1 TSASTTESST
11 TEQVTPVLTT
21 GVENTTE
28 STSST
33 VTYTTTTSEA
43 TTTSETSVVTST
55 TTGPPGEWSTSS
67 IQEISGLQINY
78 PTYSIYGELTTFNIS
93 ISSGNNHTTIAVI
106 ENQTTVVCS
115 QDSDLLVFEWTYNFT
130 QTGAINLEIIIVN
143 DVSQVSQMLVLY
155 KYYAING
162 ISTNNI
168 SRTFNTSENIT
179 MNFELDSNA
188 QKPQGLV
195 NFSVTWGD
203 TWRSEGVFEF
213 DNEILLNE
221 ISAPL
226 LLSKLSHSYTIQ
238 GNYTVIITL
247 ISPVHSQNISYVVY
261 VWDKLSVF
269 LHSNSAAKVNEI
281 MWFQFS
287 NPPNSNFRY
296 FVTYGDGTTRENS
309 DSDLY
314 RSYDVSPWTKTYSK
328 SELYVVTM
336 NAWNPMYTTFV
347 NYTINITDYTPVRLR
362 GGNVHF
368 EGSVEVYYSGSWV
381 SLCDTNWNN
390 TIANMVCFM
399 AGFARTSA
407 IAYYGSQ
414 FGVGEMSRMSAVCE
428 GLEWDIIDC
437 VHSLEL
443 SSCHVA
449 GVRCSTEGVFL
460 FKLSYDQD
468 ATISLLSRDHTVI
481 NFDYV
486 SESPSFE
493 AFINNSTML
502 NTQSVLFDTENKTIQ
517 FNLTSQMLSVAGFG
531 THIMQFRL
539 SNENYSKEVEV
550 EVNHEEDITQYE
562 IQYNSF
568 IELGKPAIFNVS
580 VASGS
585 NLQFTWV
592 HGNTVKTCNYTG
604 NNLKFF
610 QFNYTFTD
618 FGIRNVTT
626 SVSNELAIATKSFTV
641 VVFHKINGITINTRK
656 STYQTLEDVDI
667 SLTVAESALQPQ
679 GQVNA
684 SIDFGNGNITNCILS
699 ANDTYLTP
707 ILSFTHQFDIQ
718 GNYSVRLVLRSLGD
732 TVFQTYFVQVWD
744 ELAVNLSSV
753 TQSKVDT
760 DIEFTFG
767 STPRSNFM
775 YYISF
780 GDGTSI
786 QNQESDLYRE
796 YDLQS
801 WNKSYRNPGIYNVSM
816 TAWNP
821 VYTSYFSYLIKVT
834 QDQILNFTLDAD
846 KGEVIEYIYGESKEV
861 LVYFETINN
870 TVIDVEFELL
880 IGEIEINPDLIFIN
894 QTSEKEKHI
903 NLPLSLL
910 LQDVQFGNHSMN
922 MTLYAQNRTEFRT
935 LAVLLYYEEK
945 ITGLQVSF
953 EENVEVGVLTVF
965 NASITSGSNLVVEWM
980 HENVSR
986 TFVYSNNK
994 TRSFSYNY
1002 TFLHTGDINVTVLV
1016 TNLVSSQT
1024 FSLLLHSYYRI
1035 NGIYLKVGETYQTT
1049 ELAEIAVIVND
1060 SASQPQGEVSLIL
1073 DYGDKT
1079 NVSVSL
1085 STDSFNLKSEFNTTH
1100 HYDIQGNYNVTAYMV
1115 SPIGS
1120 ETLMSIVYVWD
1131 KLAVNL
1137 SSEVEKKVYENITF
1151 EFGNNPNSNFLYKV
1165 SYGDGEIRQNN
1176 DSDLYR
1182 SYDFQSWNK
1191 SYEYPA
1197 LYNVTLYAWNPLY
1210 SSFHSYLIYVSQD
1223 QITNFTVDGNSFLP
1237 IKLISKSSIDVR
1249 LNFATLNNTYVPDLL
1264 FKASINNITID
1275 TNSAI
1280 INQVDDNV
1288 IFTMTTFLMDNFT
1301 YGVYEIIF
1309 SLLAQNETEEHILNM
1324 TLIYEQAIE
1333 DILVEYDLYTEV
1345 GHPLEINATM
1355 INGSNMNTEW
1365 FLGPK
1370 DKQHFLHPCNDTQ
1383 SFIFNHTFGETGE
1396 INVTV
1401 IGKNLVSQI
1410 RRSFTIFYY
1419 YAINGFLLL
1428 PNDTVQTIENA
1439 TIVIQVENSANQPQG
1454 VVDIDVHFGDGDS
1467 TNISLDAND
1476 PKLAIGVPLTH
1487 HYVYQGY
1494 YKITAILSS
1503 EINSINLTKVIGIW
1517 DKLDVKLAQVP
1528 PTRVDHDA
1536 EFEFISTPNSN
1547 FLYNVTFD
1555 DGTFITNKESD
1566 LYYHYN
1572 FSSWNKSYSQP
1583 KKYYTVTV
1591 KAWNP
1596 RHTSENSI
1604 LVLIEYPLHEGK
1616 IGISPSTEMIPRP
1629 DGRQNITMNLLEN
1642 LPDPSNVVCTF
1653 DNDEDPPTVNVPI
1666 PQFGFNHPIKRNY
1679 TFKTDGDKNV
1689 TFTCHNS
1696 VSSYQGFSLI
1706 KVRSFTAQDFNYT
1719 FMNPVNMNMSLVPT
1733 SPSDGIHFPFKPKHD
1748 PVDVTFNLT
1757 LFECSRLPPN
1767 IETVWEFGD
1776 GSTEEK
1782 INQTE
1787 FEYIHKF
1794 TKRGN
1799 YTMTFKILDHN
1810 YNTEST
1816 RVFNITLGTMIL
1828 FCDKPS
1834 IDLRK
1839 ENFTLTATKMFG
1851 NVSYTFQVDILENS
1865 PNVSHLQEIVSIY
1878 ESDNGYSTTNVSL
1891 QFFEYGFYLP
1901 KVTGNNGT
1909 ITEVVYLDNPIIA
1922 DYNISGE
1929 IDLVLDPSSWK
1940 VVLPPGEVKFLV
1952 EIVNKSEHPP
1962 FGLPKRPF
1970 THCSLRTGDLVDKAI
1985 YSQVFNIT
1993 SVSPMQ
1999 YNYTYISLGNL
2010 TVSITCSNNISE
2022 VTIVKPIYVGNDCY
2036 SKVGLFDR
2044 KNSMPNESLT
2054 VSTATDV
2061 YIYSRMDVHCIEN
2074 NTKYNWTI
2082 RETDEFGSDKEIV
2095 LYDNPL
2101 GKNTATF
2108 LITKGSFEAGL
2119 YKIELNVTLA
2129 TTYFHE
2135 HTYMTFK
2142 DPPPFAYI
2150 VGGNTK
2156 TITST
2161 TSAYEF
2167 DASLSHNGK
2176 GGTENI
2182 DFSWNCKTLTQ
2193 DPFELFDDGVINL
2206 NPGQGGNNC
2215 QNSVAKTDKYIYEIS
2230 GLTAGRYEAIVTVSI
2245 RNSPGS
2251 TDSYTQVLVVDS
2263 GDLPILSLSCSRNC
2277 LSKVGVAAS
2286 YALRG
2291 QCSNCEGSG
2300 SRKLLSEW
2308 KLWSEEGNEYKEVAN
2323 FTEMTETTGI
2333 TREGITIE
2341 AHQLEMGKKYL
2352 IAMKGSFNDSGPN
2365 YVYKTFRTNFPPYN
2379 GECQVNTTTDTI
2391 NRLSVDC
2398 NGWLDEGLHESR
2410 NVVRDQNNNVV
2421 LLYQYETEMTKN
2433 TSFGIQTITSILYRG
2448 GESTITSVPV
2458 QAGDNFTDYN
2468 VTIRVKIIDE
2478 FGDFSLY
2485 ETIIP
2490 IIPPAKPDSTEVFFE
2505 GVLTSFAQ
2513 AKAGGN
2519 DMSAVGVLG
2528 AAASL
2533 FDNVTNSKTVPTEQE
2548 VLSNTRVA
2556 DEVTVNPTPDPV
2568 EQLYIQ
2574 KLREIINILKSGIS
2588 LDCSDNPKRFSI
2600 NDIQHIFGTLDSL
2613 TRLKQYIP
2621 LDVLED
2627 LTGFIYNMTYCF
2639 ESVISNVTTE
2649 LDEGVSFLPLE
2660 YYDIVRDTIDVAIRV
2675 LNTVMDKMLPAKLMN
2690 LDVELNLDDIEEE
2703 MELKSEFE
2711 NKMNAHLGISNVTNY
2726 KEKSNQIFLLRQ
2738 HEREIQLNQTNITA
2752 RVLANQQN
2760 VIETI
2765 QGLKLKTLALGEKS
2779 LVSTSVLDIV
2789 TQKIAPDDMD
2799 ETYMK
2804 KFETNKTELTIKVIV
2819 YKRNPYNFVENAS
2832 SLTTGVSS
2840 IDLGPGSTVDSVIK
2854 NPPVPAPVEYEPK
2867 IQTTFPEAMIYYK
2880 FEVEND
2886 GDAGVVFFKPDNF
2899 DITKNPNDT
2908 LYSFYFSSVYFPTS
2922 QDLEIVV
2929 SATNWS
2935 VEDDGFKIF
2944 LDGGV
2949 CNKGICYMG
2958 IKLGEVDI
2966 TDDTSD
2972 SSTSRRRRRD
2982 TSQSV
2987 TTPGY
2992 NESAP
2997 FTPTSSNFSMA
3008 ITTTG
3013 CRSYDKAT
3021 DSWTSNNCQVL
3032 RISTKENTV
3041 CRCTGTTFSST
3052 FVVPLSTI
3060 DFTNVWGK
3068 FDPSN
3073 AAVYGTLIA
3082 FLVVYALAAIYLR
3095 RQDKK
3100 DEEKWA
3106 THFLK
3111 DTDGADTNFYLLSV
3125 YTGMRKGAGTLS
3137 NVNFVIS
3144 GDEAD
3149 TGIRSL
3155 SDGVRKGFETASVNK
3170 YVMGNSES
3178 LGNLTH
3184 IRIWHDNSGPK
3195 GRRSWYLNRIVV
3207 DDLRTQERYIFL
3219 CDKWLAIDE
3228 EDGMIDR
3235 ILPVSSKDDITSF
3248 NTLFSEHTQ
3257 SNITEQHLWLSM
3269 FIRPKR
3275 SVFTRVQ
3282 RLSCLLSLLFLTMIT
3297 NAMFFR
3303 SSDED
3308 KVEGVLEVGV
3318 IRISVTTIIVSV
3330 IGISITT
3337 PPIMFITFAFRKS
3350 RPAPRKRK
3358 KAKKDQPIST
3368 ISYKKNTEN
3377 SSVIEKEAPE
3387 DMEDEMQKNTVNKDE
3402 NLSNNRENVDL
3413 EDLLDNSSLPLPHW
3427 VRRIAWFVV
3436 FLSVLTS
3443 AFFLLLYS
3451 MEWGIAKSEEW
3462 LSSFLLSFLESL
3474 LCVDPLKVLLISAVF
3489 ALIFRKM
3496 ADESVPPKVE
3506 FEKLQSVSKTQFK
3519 TKSREG
3525 FNALVNNIVTSQ
3537 KPLSEEQVAIMRK
3550 KRQEERTARNAM
3562 ITLLVYAVYVSAI
3575 YSISYMERDQRA
3587 YSFKESL
3594 DNFMYSSF
3602 SKISETDSFFSWL
3615 KGSLLPTYFPQ
3626 RNYANQTIFFARDL
3640 QYFGDNVSIR
3650 IGPPRLR
3657 QVRMGQDD
3665 CEYSRLTWPYPCYS
3679 RYSMTDED
3687 DHSYCLGWRP
3697 YEQSCLDPN
3706 DKTMEAWKFTSA
3718 FDIWGIPKAGEYN
3731 TYSGGGYVISLKE
3744 TITEATNIVNDL
3756 LNKTWIDRRTRAV
3769 FLEFVLYNP
3778 NVNLFAYV
3786 MFLTEFT
3793 ELGRAF
3799 TWYESEA
3806 FRPVASASAV
3816 GSYVIACYSIFIA
3829 YVIYS
3834 FVKFIRGIRNLG
3846 CPAYLKHPWHYVD
3859 MIMAFLGFAA
3869 IGVYIVR
3876 IQAATKAMDLYY
3888 DQLVTGSKFINFAN
3902 IVLWDNTFSIIF
3914 AILVFVSIIQ
3924 FLRILGYSK
3933 KVTEIISVI
3942 TNVGK
3947 DLYGFLIMFSI
3958 MFFTFVGTGY
3968 LLFGSTVKEYKS
3980 FFSVIGSLTNTFIGV
3995 NSLDALIESNP
4006 AIART
4011 FYFMYILLV
4020 IMTLFTIFA
4029 AILNKSISEVKDDS
4043 ESSPDVVGVMD
4054 IVLKSAKSALSF
4066 VPTVGK
4072 TDSKEDHSESWSD
4085 LQDELRKGNV
4095 SALNVMRL
4103 VRETFSDVEG
4113 VQTKPVET
4121 VKPMTGIQEFLLNVD
4136 KENSERGSASPKRD
4150 IWKDDV
4156 DDDERRVRFQFL

>member
-1 TSASTTESST
+1 MTMSTLRLLPVDGIQGVTSASTTESST
-11 TEQVTPVLTT
+11 TEQITSEPTAV
-21 GVENTTE
+21 VENATE

-33 VTYTTTTSEA
+33 TTYTTTTSGT
-43 TTTSETSVVTST
+43 TTTSETTTTSPSIDESTSTTSGDIEATST
-55 TTGPPGEWSTSS
+55 TTSPPDELSTSS
-67 IQEISGLQINY
+67 LQEISGLQITY
-78 PTYSIYGELTTFNIS
+78 STYSIYGELTTFNIS
-93 ISSGNNHTTIAVI
+93 LNSGNNHTTIAII

-115 QDSDLLVFEWTYNFT
+115 QNSDALVFDWTYNFT
-130 QTGAINLEIIIVN
+130 QTGAIDLEIIIAN
-143 DVSQVSQMLVLY
+143 DVSQVSEMLVIY
-155 KYYAING
+155 KHYVING

-168 SRTFNTSENIT
+168 SRTFNTSENVT
-179 MNFELDSNA
+179 LTFELDSKA
-188 QKPQGLV
+188 QRPQGLV

-203 TWRSEGVFEF
+203 AE
-213 DNEILLNE
+213 
-221 ISAPL
+221 
-226 LLSKLSHSYTIQ
+226 SYFIF
-238 GNYTVIITL
+238 
-247 ISPVHSQNISYVVY
+247 P
-261 VWDKLSVF
+261 K
-269 LHSNSAAKVNEI
+269 E
-281 MWFQFS
+281 
-287 NPPNSNFRY
+287 
-296 FVTYGDGTTRENS
+296 
-309 DSDLY
+309 
-314 RSYDVSPWTKTYSK
+314 
-328 SELYVVTM
+328 
-336 NAWNPMYTTFV
+336 
-347 NYTINITDYTPVRLR
+347 YTPVRLR
-362 GGNVHF
+362 GGGVHF
-368 EGSVEVYYSGSWV
+368 EGSVEVFYSGSWV
-381 SLCDTNWNN
+381 SLCDTNWSN
-390 TIANMVCFM
+390 TTANMVCFI
-399 AGFARTSA
+399 AGYARTSA
-407 IAYYGSQ
+407 IEYYGSQ
-414 FGVGEMSRMSAVCE
+414 FGVGEASRMSTACE
-428 GLEWDIIDC
+428 GLEWDILDC
-437 VHSLEL
+437 NHSLEL
-443 SSCHVA
+443 SSCPVA
-449 GVRCSTEGVFL
+449 GVRCSTEGVFM
-460 FKLSYDQD
+460 FKLSYGQD
-468 ATISLLSRDHTVI
+468 ATISLLSGKQTVI

-493 AFINNSTML
+493 AFINNSTL
-502 NTQSVLFDTENKTIQ
+502 LSTQTVQFDTENKTIQ
-517 FNLTSQMLSVAGFG
+517 FDLTSQMLSVAGFG
-531 THIMQFRL
+531 SHTMQFRL
-539 SNENYSKEVEV
+539 SNENYTKDVEV
-550 EVNHEEDITQYE
+550 EVQYEEDITQYE
-562 IQYNSF
+562 VQYNSF
-568 IELGKPAIFNVS
+568 IELGKPAYFNVS

-592 HGNTVKTCNYTG
+592 HGSTVQTCNYTG
-604 NNLKFF
+604 NNVKFF

-618 FGIRNVTT
+618 FGTRNITT
-626 SVSNELAIATKSFTV
+626 TVSNGIAIATKSFTV
-641 VVFHKINGITINTRK
+641 VVFHKINGISLSTSK
-656 STYQTLEDVDI
+656 STYQTLENVNI
-667 SLTVAESALQPQ
+667 SLTVAENALQPQ

-684 SIDFGNGNITNCILS
+684 SIDFGNGNISNCILS
-699 ANDTYLTP
+699 ANDTYLFP
-707 ILSFTHQFDIQ
+707 VLSFNHQFNIQ

-732 TVFQTYFVQVWD
+732 TVFQTYYVQVWD
-744 ELAVNLSSV
+744 ELAINLSSV
-753 TQSKVDT
+753 TRSKVDT
-760 DIEFTFG
+760 NIEFSFG

-780 GDGTSI
+780 GDGTDV
-786 QNQESDLYRE
+786 QNQESDLYRK
-796 YDLQS
+796 YDFQS
-801 WNKSYRNPGIYNVSM
+801 WNKSYRHPGVYNVSL

-821 VYTSYFSYLIKVT
+821 VYTNYFSYLIKVT
-834 QDQILNFTLDAD
+834 QDQILNFTLEEDYR
-846 KGEVIEYIYGESKEV
+846 EVIKYIYGESKEV
-861 LVYFETINN
+861 LLYFETLNN
-870 TVIDVEFELL
+870 TVIDAEFELL
-880 IGEIEINPDLIFIN
+880 IGEIEINSSFIFIN
-894 QTSEKEKHI
+894 QTGAKIKLI
-903 NLPLSLL
+903 YLPLPVLL
-910 LQDVQFGNHSMN
+910 YDVPFGNHSMN

-935 LAVLLYYEEK
+935 LAVLLHYEEK
-945 ITGLQVSF
+945 ITGLQVSY
-953 EENVEVGVLTVF
+953 EENIEVGLSAVF
-965 NASITSGSNLVVEWM
+965 IGSLTSGSNFEVGWM

-986 TFVYSNNK
+986 TFFYPNNE
-994 TRSFSYNY
+994 TRVFSYNY
-1002 TFLHTGDINVTVLV
+1002 TFLYTGDINVTLLV

-1024 FSLLLHSYYRI
+1024 FSLLFHSYYRI
-1035 NGIYLKVGETYQTT
+1035 NGISLEVGETYQTT
-1049 ELAEIAVIVND
+1049 ELAEIAVKVND
-1060 SASQPQGEVSLIL
+1060 SAAQPQGEVSLIL
-1073 DYGDKT
+1073 DYGDDT

-1085 STDSFNLKSEFNTTH
+1085 STDPFNLKSGFNTTH
-1100 HYDIQGNYNVTAYMV
+1100 HYNIQGNYTVTANLV
-1115 SPIGS
+1115 SPIGT
-1120 ETLMSIVYVWD
+1120 ETLTSIVYVWD

-1137 SSEVEKKVYENITF
+1137 SSEVVKKVYENITF
-1151 EFGNNPNSNFLYKV
+1151 EFDNTPNSNFLYVV
-1165 SYGDGEIRQNN
+1165 SYGDGEIRQND

-1182 SYDFQSWNK
+1182 LYDFQSWNK
-1191 SYEYPA
+1191 SYEDPD

-1210 SSFHSYLIYVSQD
+1210 SSFHTYLIYVSQD
-1223 QITNFTVDGNSFLP
+1223 QITNFTVDGDSSLP
-1237 IKLISKSSIDVR
+1237 IMLISRSSVDVR

-1275 TNSAI
+1275 TDAAN

-1288 IFTMTTFLMDNFT
+1288 VFTMTAFLMDNFT

-1309 SLLAQNETEEHILNM
+1309 SLLAQNETEEHFLNM

-1345 GHPLEINATM
+1345 GHPLEINATI

-1383 SFIFNHTFGETGE
+1383 SLVFNHTFGETGE

-1410 RRSFTIFYY
+1410 SRSFIIFYY
-1419 YAINGFLLL
+1419 YAINGYLLL

-1454 VVDIDVHFGDGDS
+1454 VVDIEVRFGDGDS
-1467 TNISLDAND
+1467 TNFSLDAND

-1487 HYVYQGY
+1487 HYIYQGNY
-1494 YKITAILSS
+1494 TITAILSS
-1503 EINSINLTKVIGIW
+1503 NINSINLTKVIEIW
-1517 DKLDVKLAQVP
+1517 DELNVKLASVP

-1536 EFEFISTPNSN
+1536 EFSFISTPNSN
-1547 FLYNVTFD
+1547 FLYNVTYD

-1566 LYYHYN
+1566 LYHHYN
-1572 FSSWNKSYSQP
+1572 FTSWNKSYSQP
-1583 KKYYTVTV
+1583 KKFYNVTV

-1596 RHTSENSI
+1596 RHSSVNSI
-1604 LVLIEYPLHEGK
+1604 FVLIEYPLHEGK

-1629 DGRQNITMNLLEN
+1629 DGRQNITMNLFEN
-1642 LPDPSNVVCTF
+1642 LPDPSNIVCTF
-1653 DNDEDPPTVNVPI
+1653 DNDEDPPTVNVSI
-1666 PQFGFNHPIKRNY
+1666 PQFGFSHPIKQNY

-1696 VSSYQGFSLI
+1696 VSSYQGFSI
-1706 KVRSFTAQDFNYT
+1706 IQVRSFTAQDFNYT

-1733 SPSDGIHFPFKPKHD
+1733 NPSDGIHFPFKSRHD

-1767 IETVWEFGD
+1767 IETIWKFGD

-1799 YTMTFKILDHN
+1799 YTMTFQILDHN

-1839 ENFTLTATKMFG
+1839 ENFTLTATKMLG
-1851 NVSYTFQVDILENS
+1851 NASYTFQVDILENS

-1891 QFFEYGFYLP
+1891 QFYEYGFYLP
-1901 KVTGNNGT
+1901 KVTGNNGS
-1909 ITEVVYLDNPIIA
+1909 ITEIVYLDNPIIA

-1929 IDLVLDPSSWK
+1929 IDLVLDPSTWK
-1940 VVLPPGEVKFLV
+1940 VTVPPGEVRFYV

-1962 FGLPKRPF
+1962 FGFPKRPF
-1970 THCSLRTGDLVDKAI
+1970 THCSLRTGDLVDKNI

-1993 SVSPMQ
+1993 SDSPMQ

-2010 TVSITCSNNISE
+2010 TVSITCSNNISD

-2082 RETDEFGSDKEIV
+2082 RKTDEFGSDLEIV

-2101 GKNTATF
+2101 GKDTATF
-2108 LITKGSFEAGL
+2108 LITKGSFEAGI

-2150 VGGNTK
+2150 VGGNTN
-2156 TITST
+2156 TVTSL
-2161 TSAYEF
+2161 AYEF

-2182 DFSWNCKTLTQ
+2182 AYSWTCRKLTQ
-2193 DPFELFDDGVINL
+2193 SFPFDDEDVNL
-2206 NPGQGGNNC
+2206 NSGQGQGANNC
-2215 QNSVAKTDKYIYEIS
+2215 PNSQDKNDKYGIS
-2230 GLTAGRYEAIVTVSI
+2230 GLTTGNRYEATVTVSI
-2245 RNSPGS
+2245 TDSPGS
-2251 TDSYTQVLVVDS
+2251 IDSYTQVLVVDS

-2300 SRKLLSEW
+2300 SKKLHSKW
-2308 KLWSEEGNEYKEVAN
+2308 KLWSENGNKYTEVAN
-2323 FTEMTETTGI
+2323 FTDMTETTGT
-2333 TREGITIE
+2333 TREGIIIA
-2341 AHQLEMGKKYL
+2341 AHQLEKGKKYL
-2352 IAMKGSFNDSGPN
+2352 IAMRGFFNDTGSN
-2365 YVYKTFRTNFPPYN
+2365 YVYKTFRTNYPPYN
-2379 GECQVNTTTDTI
+2379 GDCQVNTTTDTI

-2398 NGWLDEGLHESR
+2398 NDWLDEGLHDTQDPA
-2410 NVVRDQNNNVV
+2410 RDQNNNVV

-2448 GESTITSVPV
+2448 GESTITNVPV

-2478 FGDFSLY
+2478 FGDFSIF

-2548 VLSNTRVA
+2548 VLSNSREA
-2556 DEVTVNPTPDPV
+2556 NEVTVNPAPDPV
-2568 EQLYIQ
+2568 EQLYVQ
-2574 KLREIINILKSGIS
+2574 KLREIISILKSGIS
-2588 LDCSDNPKRFSI
+2588 LDCSNNPKRFSI

-2613 TRLKQYIP
+2613 TRMKQYIP

-2649 LDEGVSFLPLE
+2649 LDAGVTYLPIE
-2660 YYDIVRDTIDVAIRV
+2660 YYDIVKDTIEVAIRV

-2690 LDVELNLDDIEEE
+2690 LDVELTLEDIEEE
-2703 MELKSEFE
+2703 LELKSEFE

-2726 KEKSNQIFLLRQ
+2726 KEKTNQIFLIRQ

-2752 RVLANQQN
+2752 RALANQQK
-2760 VIETI
+2760 VIDTI

-2804 KFETNKTELTIKVIV
+2804 KFETNRTELTIKVIV
-2819 YKRNPYNFVENAS
+2819 YKRNPYNYVENAS

-2854 NPPVPAPVEYEPK
+2854 NPPVLAPVVYEPK
-2867 IQTTFPEAMIYYK
+2867 IQTTFPEPMIYYK

-2899 DITKNPNDT
+2899 DITSNPNDT

-2922 QDLEIVV
+2922 KDLEIVV
-2929 SATNWS
+2929 SAANWS

-2966 TDDTSD
+2966 TDTTSD

-2982 TSQSV
+2982 TSQAL

-3082 FLVVYALAAIYLR
+3082 FLVVYTLAAIYLR

-3111 DTDGADTNFYLLSV
+3111 DTDGADTNFYLLTV

-3137 NVNFVIS
+3137 NVNFVVS

-3155 SDGVRKGFETASVNK
+3155 SDGVRKGFATASVNK
-3170 YVMGNSES
+3170 YIMGHSVS

-3219 CDKWLAIDE
+3219 CDKWLAVDE

-3275 SVFTRVQ
+3275 SIFTRVQ

-3350 RPAPRKRK
+3350 RPAPRKPK
-3358 KAKKDQPIST
+3358 KVKKSQPIST
-3368 ISYKKNTEN
+3368 ISYKENTEN
-3377 SSVIEKEAPE
+3377 NTVIEEETVKDKEEEIQE
-3387 DMEDEMQKNTVNKDE
+3387 DTVNKE
-3402 NLSNNRENVDL
+3402 KKLSNNSENVDL
-3413 EDLLDNSSLPLPHW
+3413 EDLLENNSLPLPHW
-3427 VRRIAWFVV
+3427 VRRIAWFIV

-3506 FEKLQSVSKTQFK
+3506 FEKLQSVSKSQFK

-3537 KPLSEEQVAIMRK
+3537 KPLSEEQVATMRK

-3587 YSFKESL
+3587 YSFKQSL
-3594 DNFMYSSF
+3594 DNFMYTSF
-3602 SKISETDSFFSWL
+3602 SKVTETDSFFTWL
-3615 KGSLLPTYFPQ
+3615 KTSLLPTYFPQ
-3626 RNYANQTIFFARDL
+3626 KNYANQTIFFARDL

-3657 QVRMGQDD
+3657 QVRMGKDE

-3687 DHSYCLGWRP
+3687 DHSYCVGWQP
-3697 YEQSCLDPN
+3697 YGQSCLDPN

-3793 ELGRAF
+3793 ELGRSF
-3799 TWYESEA
+3799 VWYESEA

-3834 FVKFIRGIRNLG
+3834 FVKFIRGIRQLG
-3846 CPAYLKHPWHYVD
+3846 CPGYLKHPWHYVD

-3876 IQAATKAMDLYY
+3876 IQAATKAMNLYY

-4006 AIART
+4006 ALART

-4043 ESSPDVVGVMD
+4043 ESSPEVVGVMD

-4066 VPTVGK
+4066 VPSVGK
-4072 TDSKEDHSESWSD
+4072 NNSEDDHTESWSD

-4103 VRETFSDVEG
+4103 VRETFNDVEG
-4113 VQTKPVET
+4113 VQTKPVEE
-4121 VKPMTGIQEFLLNVD
+4121 VKPMTGIQEFLLLNVD

-4156 DDDERRVRFQFL
+4156 DEEERRVRFQFI